1 MKIIAL
7 GKKKEHF
14 IKLNVIMLPD
24 LKICVNRS
32 SIKLTNLAGK
42 GRSATAWDNVAI
54 AACCCSVNGAFCIKK
69 IGEGGKDG
77 AQTRTLSTVVLSKHN
92 KKELHDWPNTLL
104 KVLVKA
110 QISIKPSLHD
120 INSTMIQ
127 RNHEQNRNL
136 PSIHKFTYDQNNA
149 HRENSMDINVDESK
163 FCRGGV

>member
-1 MKIIAL
+1 MLTKTVSIAPESSQVLSLVLTDKPFSRPEICSWDYNRKRQLFWHENYCL

-69 IGEGGKDG
+69 NWGRWEGWC
-77 AQTRTLSTVVLSKHN
+77 TN
-92 KKELHDWPNTLL
+92 KN
-104 KVLVKA
+104 
-110 QISIKPSLHD
+110 S
-120 INSTMIQ
+120 INSCFIKT
-127 RNHEQNRNL
+127 
-136 PSIHKFTYDQNNA
+136 
-149 HRENSMDINVDESK
+149 
-163 FCRGGV
+163 